1 MLAVVYVMSI
11 KVSVGSGG
19 LVVVDVHGLVG
30 LVACF
35 LVKNGGE
42 DRVRGGVD
50 GEASVGCRVD

>member
-1 MLAVVYVMSI
+1 MLW
-11 KVSVGSGG
+11 VGHGG

-35 LVKNGGE
+35 LVKNGDE
-42 DRVRGGVD
+42 DRVRGGTD